1 MTDLVYSVSDVFN
14 AKDREGC
21 LQQHGCLAFSIPAYQ
36 RGYKWGSETNQPV
49 ERLLNDLTLA
59 WRKQAKE
66 YLLQAITLKKVSGEP
81 GDSVLEVI
89 DGQQRLTTLFI
100 LLHVL
105 HQDAPCIAAGKLRY
119 RIRPELES
127 LVKSIVSAG
136 TKECENFTQL
146 IAENQVDGESR
157 QDCFYL
163 KCAVLRCMHSVQT
176 LGGEASSFGEFVRN
190 QVKLMVNIVEPHIR
204 GEVIFGNLNTNRVPL
219 TETELI
225 KGLLLTRVGREPSG
239 LRPRRYREVLELRIQ
254 IGRQWDEL
262 VHWSNLPEIKTLYFP
277 GHRDGMTGLLH
288 LLARKRGFK
297 ALDNPSQPQEK
308 PLFEYFLGQ
317 ADLNLIFEELTGTAD
332 QLRDWFGDLST
343 YHFIGFCAQ
352 VHSGLK
358 REPFLTELLGKRT
371 KSELLR
377 HLYAERTRILKAN
390 TAQNTASLVS
400 ELAYNESKDQITAIL
415 LAMSVFHK
423 NSSGRFDFC
432 AYQTEDWSLE
442 HIFPQTPFGKDA
454 TPSPAQMEDIIDL
467 VSQNENGEPDEGL
480 RDKLCLLQ
488 SEKDPASF
496 RQQVGERLKSI
507 KVLHSIGNLCLLSRK
522 DNSSMGCGMFDNK
535 RVVIRRRIA
544 QGSFVPRHTYEVFS
558 KMILDEEGRLDVW
571 SRKDILQHQA
581 KIENRI
587 SELVEEQV

>member
-1 MTDLVYSVSDVFN
+1 M
-14 AKDREGC
+14 
-21 LQQHGCLAFSIPAYQ
+21 
-36 RGYKWGSETNQPV
+36 
-49 ERLLNDLTLA
+49 
-59 WRKQAKE
+59 
-66 YLLQAITLKKVSGEP
+66 
-81 GDSVLEVI
+81 
-89 DGQQRLTTLFI
+89 
-100 LLHVL
+100 
-105 HQDAPCIAAGKLRY
+105 
-119 RIRPELES
+119 
-127 LVKSIVSAG
+127 
-136 TKECENFTQL
+136 
-146 IAENQVDGESR
+146 
-157 QDCFYL
+157 
-163 KCAVLRCMHSVQT
+163 
-176 LGGEASSFGEFVRN
+176 
-190 QVKLMVNIVEPHIR
+190 
-204 GEVIFGNLNTNRVPL
+204 
-219 TETELI
+219 
-225 KGLLLTRVGREPSG
+225 
-239 LRPRRYREVLELRIQ
+239 
-254 IGRQWDEL
+254 
-262 VHWSNLPEIKTLYFP
+262 
-277 GHRDGMTGLLH
+277 
-288 LLARKRGFK
+288 
-297 ALDNPSQPQEK
+297 
-308 PLFEYFLGQ
+308 
-317 ADLNLIFEELTGTAD
+317 
-332 QLRDWFGDLST
+332 
-343 YHFIGFCAQ
+343 
-352 VHSGLK
+352 K

-390 TAQNTASLVS
+390 TAHDTASLVS

-480 RDKLCLLQ
+480 RDELGVLQ

-496 RQQVGERLKSI
+496 RQQIGERLKSI